1 MKCLYKYVYKGHDRV
16 IHGIQNDEIEDE
28 VVNFQESIYISSSE
42 ACWRIFQ
49 FEMHRNYPN
58 ITRLAVHLK
67 NQQNCTFDVNGNVE
81 NILNN
86 SNRTKLTEWFK
97 INLIVQQHET

>member
-1 MKCLYKYVYKGHDRV
+1 VKCLYKYVYKGHDRV

-67 NQQNCTFDVNGNVE
+67 NLQIVRLMLMTMLKIYLITRIEQN
-81 NILNN
+81 
-86 SNRTKLTEWFK
+86 
-97 INLIVQQHET
+97 